1 MKKMD
6 LYSKIVLFFQ
16 HGGEFM
22 YPIALVMAI
31 GVAISLERY
40 FYLARQTSANRRDY
54 EKILP
59 LLRAATHARDSGP
72 RVEIEVGG
80 VRDRHR
86 WHCTL
91 EPYAPPSGHRIRDGR
106 ATARSA
112 AEHRAPHAVSRDVCE
127 RGDTARTARH
137 GYRSDRCVH
146 RGCVG
151 RSRPRKRR
159 CCRRAF
165 RYR

>member
-1 MKKMD
+1 MD

-59 LLRAATHARDSGP
+59 LLRAQRM
-72 RVEIEVGG
+72 REIQ
-80 VRDRHR
+80 D
-86 WHCTL
+86 L
-91 EPYAPPSGHRIRDGR
+91 ASK
-106 ATARSA
+106 SKS
-112 AEHRAPHAVSRDVCE
+112 AVSCTR
-127 RGDTARTARH
+127 
-137 GYRSDRCVH
+137 
-146 RGCVG
+146 
-151 RSRPRKRR
+151 
-159 CCRRAF
+159 
-165 RYR
+165 